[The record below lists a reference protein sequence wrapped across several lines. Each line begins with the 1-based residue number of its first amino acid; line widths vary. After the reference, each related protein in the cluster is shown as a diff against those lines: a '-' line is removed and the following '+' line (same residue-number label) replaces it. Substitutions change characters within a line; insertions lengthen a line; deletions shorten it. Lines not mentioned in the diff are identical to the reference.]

1 MIKKIILA
9 GMIGVSVLLIQVSV
23 LSAAASKNAAKTL
36 TVVGFVGTA
45 EVKTTKNKWKTLNI
59 DDKVTEKNEIR
70 ILKKYDYLEL
80 ALEDGVYR
88 VTGKTTLKVADLFKK
103 INSDKKRTLNTTED
117 YKVATTTAPAAVL
130 GNTSAPGKNSSRPV
144 ILPPELSFVV
154 TGFYK
159 GACTYRIGN
168 KSWQPI
174 GYGIRL
180 PREAELKITDKDGT
194 VQLKFFDKSFTNITG
209 PADIMLTD
217 VLAAKKK
224 SM

>member
-130 GNTSAPGKNSSRPV
+130 GNTGAPGKTRAG
-144 ILPPELSFVV
+144 LLSFRRS
-154 TGFYK
+154 
-159 GACTYRIGN
+159 CLL
-168 KSWQPI
+168 S
-174 GYGIRL
+174 
-180 PREAELKITDKDGT
+180 
-194 VQLKFFDKSFTNITG
+194 
-209 PADIMLTD
+209 
-217 VLAAKKK
+217 
-224 SM
+224 